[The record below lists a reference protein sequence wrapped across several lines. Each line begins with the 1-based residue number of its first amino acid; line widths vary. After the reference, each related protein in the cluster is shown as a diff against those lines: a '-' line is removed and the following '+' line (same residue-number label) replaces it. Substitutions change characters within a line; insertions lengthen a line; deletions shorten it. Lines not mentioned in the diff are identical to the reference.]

1 MCQQTK
7 FGINA
12 VTEWDFMGDQKHL
25 FWAIFEH
32 FHGFK
37 APTKTP
43 LNTPIDPNFF
53 LWAVFDCNLNIF

>member
-53 LWAVFDCNLNIF
+53 L